1 MCFIFQERRLVH
13 VLTKHCVTLLPAD
26 NVTVYKN
33 FTVRFANLMECD
45 ENDPNQEWI
54 LNTHN
59 YHEIEP
65 II

>member
-1 MCFIFQERRLVH
+1 M
-13 VLTKHCVTLLPAD
+13 TK
-26 NVTVYKN
+26 YKN

-45 ENDPNQEWI
+45 EDDPNQEWV
-54 LNTHN
+54 LGKHN